1 MRTTRPVLR
10 SFTEQDLRPLR
21 SPEEAERPNE
31 ALLRDVDLGDLR
43 RFSEDFGREGEAVLP
58 QSVLAHK
65 THLAAFISVCRVL
78 GAVVVRYTGTDVL
91 VRSSGRLGRHVP
103 EILTIYIENS
113 FTILENW
120 HNIHVI
126 PEDKVSALEFLQHME
141 LRRIYQERRAGRM
154 ARPLAERPVAFA
166 VFRAKNGSG
175 EDCYLFEINKDW
187 RRLNFIGGKQEPQDR
202 GDYLETAR
210 REISEE
216 LGIGRNRLALTRLN
230 DELLIGYSL
239 SGNVGSLARYPCALF
254 GVRVEGELRA
264 RMRDR
269 WLTESTIR
277 RCVDVDD
284 GPLMINPTYVSFL
297 LAGVPSRLSRV
308 PLSTDATVRSTPT
321 GDLLPN
327 GETVTDR
334 WLRVIRTNKDLVAAV
349 LTIVAALI
357 GVILAI
363 K

>member
-10 SFTEQDLRPLR
+10 SFAEQDLRPIR
-21 SPEEAERPNE
+21 SPEEAERPRE
-31 ALLRDVDLGDLR
+31 PLLGDADLGDLR
-43 RFSEDFGREGEAVLP
+43 QFSEDFGREGEALLP

-65 THLAAFISVCRVL
+65 THLAAFISVCQAL
-78 GAVVVRYTGTDVL
+78 GAIVVRYMGNAVS
-91 VRSSGRLGRHVP
+91 VRSSGRLGRHIP

-113 FTILENW
+113 FTILEDW
-120 HNIHVI
+120 HNMHVI
-126 PEDKVSALEFLQHME
+126 PEDRVSALEFLQHTE

-166 VFRAKNGSG
+166 VFRAKNDSG
-175 EDCYLFEINKDW
+175 ENCYLFEINKDW

-216 LGIGRNRLALTRLN
+216 LGIGRGRLALTRLN
-230 DELLIGYSL
+230 DELLVGYSL

-254 GVRVEGELRA
+254 GVRVEGDLRA
-264 RMRDR
+264 RMQDR
-269 WLTESTIR
+269 WITESTIR
-277 RCVDVDD
+277 RCADVDD
-284 GPLMINPTYVSFL
+284 SPLMVNPAYLSFL
-297 LAGVPSRLSRV
+297 LAGMPSRLSKV
-308 PLSTDATVRSTPT
+308 PLSTDAIVRSTPT

-327 GETVTDR
+327 GETVMDR
-334 WLRVIRTNKDLVAAV
+334 WLRVIRKNKDLVAAV